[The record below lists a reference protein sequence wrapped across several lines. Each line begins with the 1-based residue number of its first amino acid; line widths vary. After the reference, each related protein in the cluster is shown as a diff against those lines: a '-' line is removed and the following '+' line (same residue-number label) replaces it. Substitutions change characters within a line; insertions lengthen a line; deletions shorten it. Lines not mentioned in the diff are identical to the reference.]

1 MVMIKVTLFLKSVW
15 KKKQNWANT
24 NCCTM
29 YLANNFYFTLNIEE
43 MTYYRSESDN
53 WPIVYIFSDGC

>member
-1 MVMIKVTLFLKSVW
+1 
-15 KKKQNWANT
+15 
-24 NCCTM
+24 M

>member
-24 NCCTM
+24 NCCM

>member
-24 NCCTM
+24 NCCI
-29 YLANNFYFTLNIEE
+29 YLANNFYYTLNIEE
-43 MTYYRSESDN
+43 MTDYKSESDN
-53 WPIVYIFSDGC
+53 WPT